1 MRWLDWARRHDR
13 NLAALRRAARGA
25 LVMPL
30 ALYLGLEVVGNEHL
44 ALFAVFGS
52 FAVLLLA
59 DFTGPMPQRLQAQ
72 AALGAAGVGLVCLGT
87 LTSAH
92 PWLAAVGMLAVGLPI
107 LFAGVVSSILA
118 SATPALL
125 LAYVLPACLPAP
137 ASAIPERIAGW
148 GLAAGLGLLAVGLL
162 WPTPTTDPLREPAA
176 RCLRLMAARIR
187 AEVAFAAGGPGAPG
201 LAQRERAVAAS
212 DAAAEELRLAF
223 LAAPYRPTTLN
234 TVDRAVVRLADELEW
249 LAQAVQ
255 RGRPTAAA
263 AHHVDPEVSAAQLA
277 TADVLGLSA
286 RVLHDPAAGS
296 RDLEARVAGLRTA
309 VEALDDHVVSALAG
323 RAEGWARTGADTD
336 TDTDTDARD
345 LTLTA
350 LDPMFRSQEL
360 AFGACQLA
368 TNVVLASA
376 AWRRTWADRL
386 LGRQPAGIS
395 SGWAAAVERGSAHLR
410 LRSVWLQNSVRGAVG
425 LALAVLVADSSGIQH
440 AFWVVLGTLSVLRS
454 NALSTG
460 QQALRGLLG
469 TAVGFGV
476 GGLLVRLIGTD
487 EPVLWAVFPLAVLV
501 AGFLPAAISF
511 AAGQAAFTVLVMILF
526 NLLQPAGWQVGLV
539 RVEDVALGC
548 GVSLLVGLLFWPRGA
563 GAELRRAIAGA
574 YGDSIRYLDAAVG
587 YGMACGERGPAA
599 APPPTIGATAASAA
613 SRRLDDAYRTYLTER
628 GAKPSSL
635 ANVTSL
641 VNGVVGVRLVADAVV
656 ALWQRDGASAPAPRP
671 AARRGIDDAAHR
683 LVGWYDALARSL
695 VGDRT
700 VPDPLAPAA
709 PPEGLVD
716 ALRGDLTSADPGR
729 TATAARLVWTH
740 DYLDAVRRY
749 QRALVE
755 PAREAQ
761 RAADARDTRRS
772 GWLLPRERGV
782 VPSGRGTTPSDGTG

>member
-1 MRWLDWARRHDR
+1 MRWLDRARRHDR

-30 ALYLGLEVVGNEHL
+30 ALYLGLEVVGDEYL
-44 ALFAVFGS
+44 GLFAVFGS

-92 PWLAAVGMLAVGLPI
+92 PWLAALGMLAVGLPI
-107 LFAGVVSSILA
+107 LFAGVVSSLLA

-125 LAYVLPACLPAP
+125 LAYVLPACLPAS

-148 GLAAGLGLLAVGLL
+148 GLAAVLGLLAVGLL
-162 WPTPTTDPLREPAA
+162 WPTPTTDPLREPVA
-176 RCLRLMAARIR
+176 RCLRLMAAGLR
-187 AEVAFAAGGPGAPG
+187 AEVAFAAGGPGAPS

-212 DAAAEELRLAF
+212 DAAAEQLRTTY
-223 LAAPYRPTTLN
+223 LAAPYRPTTLD
-234 TVDRAVVRLADELEW
+234 TVDRTVVRLADEVEW
-249 LAQAVQ
+249 LAQVVQ
-255 RGRPTAAA
+255 HGRPAATV
-263 AHHVDPEVSAAQLA
+263 AHHVAPEASAVVLA
-277 TADVLGLSA
+277 AADVLDLAA
-286 RVLHDPAAGS
+286 RVLHDPGAGS
-296 RDLEARVAGLRTA
+296 RDLEARVAVLRTA
-309 VEALDDHVVSALAG
+309 TETLDDHVASALVAG
-323 RAEGWARTGADTD
+323 RGDGR
-336 TDTDTDARD
+336 ARD
-345 LTLTA
+345 DADAVTLTA
-350 LDPMFRSQEL
+350 LDPTFRSHEL
-360 AFGACQLA
+360 AFGARRLA
-368 TNVVLASA
+368 TNVVLTSA
-376 AWRRTWADRL
+376 AWRRTWTDRL
-386 LGRQPAGIS
+386 LGRQPAGIP
-395 SGWAAAVERGSAHLR
+395 SGWAAAVQRGSAHLR

-425 LALAVLVADSSGIQH
+425 LALAVFVADSSGIQH

-460 QQALRGLLG
+460 QQALRSLLG

-476 GGLLVRLIGTD
+476 GGLLVHVIGTD
-487 EPVLWAVFPLAVLV
+487 EPVLWAAFPLAVLV
-501 AGFLPAAISF
+501 AGFLPAAVSF

-574 YGDSIRYLDAAVG
+574 YADSIRYLAAAVG

-599 APPPTIGATAASAA
+599 APPPATDAAAASAA

-628 GAKPSSL
+628 GVKPSSL
-635 ANVTSL
+635 ASVTSL

-656 ALWQRDGASAPAPRP
+656 ALWQRDGSTPAPRP
-671 AARRGIDDAAHR
+671 AARRDIDDAAHR

-695 VGDRT
+695 VSDRT
-700 VPDPLAPAA
+700 VPDPLVHAA
-709 PPEGLVD
+709 PPEALVD
-716 ALRGDLTSADPGR
+716 ALRGDLTGEDPGR

-740 DYLDAVRRY
+740 DYLDAMRRH

-761 RAADARDTRRS
+761 QAAAGRDEQRF
-772 GWLLPRERGV
+772 GWLLPRERGGV
-782 VPSGRGTTPSDGTG
+782 ESGHGTTPSDGGTG